1 MFRLS
6 WPLGCSSCEQLRHTR
21 HTMLRYF
28 GAFGS
33 KIARLEAWQV
43 ELCT

>member
-6 WPLGCSSCEQLRHTR
+6 WPLGCSSCEQLRHT
-21 HTMLRYF
+21 MLRYF
-28 GAFGS
+28 WAFGS